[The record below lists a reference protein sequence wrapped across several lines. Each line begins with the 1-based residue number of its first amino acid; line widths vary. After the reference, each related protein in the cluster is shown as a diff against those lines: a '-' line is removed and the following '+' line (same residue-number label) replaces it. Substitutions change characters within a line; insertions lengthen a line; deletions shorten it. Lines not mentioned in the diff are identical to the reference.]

1 MAYETQ
7 TRLCIVIAAFAL
19 LNACQSQQPAVEVR
33 TVEVLVEV
41 PAPCPGTKP
50 DRPLPFVKPNGEGLE
65 ALAAALAAKLAEYS
79 APGKYADK
87 AEAYFESC
95 PPAE

>member
-1 MAYETQ
+1 MK
-7 TRLCIVIAAFAL
+7 RLSVLLLFAL
-19 LNACQSQQPAVEVR
+19 AACQTPQQPAVEVR

-41 PAPCPGTKP
+41 PAPCPGTVP

-79 APGKYADK
+79 APGKYADL

-95 PPAE
+95 PPAS